1 MTEDFEQKYNDTI
14 KYIGYRDAVIKEAI
28 KETLQ
33 HIHPEITQHRRYQS
47 GQLNEIVSL
56 LLDALMDQHSL
67 NIELNKSLTFEQGA
81 CKLWREACEELTKE
95 NEEWKVFG

>member
-1 MTEDFEQKYNDTI
+1 MAENYEQKYNELI

-28 KETLQ
+28 RETVEK
-33 HIHPEITQHRRYQS
+33 IKPDIVNHRRYQS

-56 LLDALMDQHSL
+56 LLDALMDQNNL
-67 NIELNKSLTFEQGA
+67 NVELNKSLTFEQGA

-95 NEEWKVFG
+95 NEE